1 MELYFAT
8 SNRNKFREVCRILGF
23 EIKQVKLGIPE
34 IQSFDLREIVRDKVK
49 KAYERVGKPVIVEDT
64 ALYIK
69 SWKNFP
75 GPFIGWVVKTIGI
88 EGICRLVGEERS
100 ARARACVGYYDGE
113 RMEIFSG
120 EVKGKIAREPRGR
133 KRFDW
138 DRIFIPSGFS
148 RTFAE
153 MSIEEKNRI
162 SHRMKAF
169 VKLKRFLRSLHEK
182 IY

>member
-8 SNRNKFREVCRILGF
+8 TNRNKFREVCRILGF
-23 EIKQVKLGIPE
+23 KIKQVKLEIPE
-34 IQSFDLREIVRDKVK
+34 IQSFDLREIVEDKVK
-49 KAYERVGKPVIVEDT
+49 KAYERIRKPVIVEDT

-69 SWKNFP
+69 SWNGFP
-75 GPFIGWVVKTIGI
+75 GPFIGWVIKTMGI
-88 EGICRLVGEERS
+88 EGVCRLVGKERS
-100 ARARACVGYYDGE
+100 ARARACVGYYDGK

-120 EVKGKIAREPRGR
+120 EVKGEIAKEPRGR
-133 KRFDW
+133 RRFDW

-169 VKLKRFLRSLHEK
+169 VKVKRSLHSSCEK